1 MFMMCKMRKK
11 MTMPCNTVFQADFES
26 AVGFRRRCL
35 VFVASVLLFRAF
47 VLHFAL
53 ATKLLI
59 FMTEKSCLNDSPRQN
74 TTFSHLALLS
84 MLNSFCQSA
93 KSWFSC
99 APDRHMIYIYIYIYM
114 LYIIMYIRSIIVNCK

>member
-1 MFMMCKMRKK
+1 MSIWRSRKCTPKQSGKLRKSFRIKMRKK

-26 AVGFRRRCL
+26 AVGFRWRCL

-74 TTFSHLALLS
+74 TTFSHLVALLVAF
-84 MLNSFCQSA
+84 NAQ
-93 KSWFSC
+93 
-99 APDRHMIYIYIYIYM
+99 
-114 LYIIMYIRSIIVNCK
+114 